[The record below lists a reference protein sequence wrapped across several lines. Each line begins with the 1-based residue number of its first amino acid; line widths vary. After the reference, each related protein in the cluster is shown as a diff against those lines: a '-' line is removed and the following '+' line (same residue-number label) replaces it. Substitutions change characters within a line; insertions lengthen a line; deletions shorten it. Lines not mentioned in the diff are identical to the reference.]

1 MNQKTIAE
9 AVFFSCKALIASPI
23 RTDAQRI
30 LRSQEH
36 NGGFGY
42 LARGV
47 HGQFLG
53 YLLIDAAQE
62 TVPTEFAHLTPDEA
76 ELLGKLHSDWLSLNR
91 RCMLPIVERRPEFE
105 DALNPYN
112 RFQQV
117 RNPPADPGGLI
128 SRDNA
133 DLIASIF
140 PSHPAMNTI
149 LNTAV
154 RIGDRQAYAQQTE
167 EMISSLMK
175 SGTFEA
181 PNWTRALVSYGPN
194 DVRRE
199 TLRQLIA
206 IVALRQSLAVMNQLL
221 FQAVTQDKLSA
232 LTTNNVFGL
241 GQHSCHFAGD
251 GVELLYQPNDEA
263 SILEP
268 NEVVKVALKDVAH
281 IDALGWVDHV
291 NMNHN
296 VDEGTRITVAMRLL
310 GHDLNPFGPLLR
322 IANPP
327 TNP

>member
-9 AVFFSCKALIASPI
+9 AVLSSCKALIASPI
-23 RTDAQRI
+23 RADAQRI

-36 NGGFGY
+36 NGSFGY

-47 HGQFLG
+47 HEQFLG

-62 TVPTEFAHLTPDEA
+62 TGPTEFVHLTPEEA
-76 ELLGKLHSDWLSLNR
+76 VFLGRLHSAWLSLNR

-112 RFQQV
+112 RFGQV
-117 RNPPADPGGLI
+117 RNPPDDPDGLI
-128 SRDNA
+128 SRENA
-133 DLIASIF
+133 DSIASIF

-149 LNTAV
+149 LNTDV
-154 RIGDRQAYAQQTE
+154 RIGDRQAYAKKTE

-175 SGTFEA
+175 SGPFEA
-181 PNWTRALVSYGPN
+181 PNWTRALVSYGAN

-199 TLRQLIA
+199 PLRQLIA
-206 IVALRQSLAVMNQLL
+206 TVALRQSLAVMNQLL

-241 GQHSCHFAGD
+241 GQNSRHFAGD
-251 GVELLYQPNDEA
+251 GVELFYQPNKEA
-263 SILEP
+263 FVLEP
-268 NEVVKVALKDVAH
+268 NQVVKVALKDVAN

-291 NMNHN
+291 NMNYS

-310 GHDLNPFGPLLR
+310 GQDLNPFGPLLR
-322 IANPP
+322 IANP
-327 TNP
+327 